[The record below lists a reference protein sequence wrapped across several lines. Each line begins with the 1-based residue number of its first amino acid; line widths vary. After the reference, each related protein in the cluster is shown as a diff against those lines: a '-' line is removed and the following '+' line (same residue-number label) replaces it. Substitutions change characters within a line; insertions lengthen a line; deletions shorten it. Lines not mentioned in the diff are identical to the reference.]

1 MTGSPRRPLGQRY
14 LRFLGLA
21 VALVIALCAV
31 GYFPT
36 RRLSGEAGVGAMA
49 AGCGISLVAAA
60 LAGWLL
66 TAVTAETPEARMQR
80 GFLAMVVRLAV
91 VTVLGVAAA
100 LSGEFARAP
109 LLFWMAAAYLV
120 LLPLEVRLAVT

>member
-1 MTGSPRRPLGQRY
+1 VTGSRRY
-14 LRFLGLA
+14 ARFLGLT
-21 VALVIALCAV
+21 VGLVVALCAV
-31 GYFPT
+31 GYLPT
-36 RRLSGEAGVGAMA
+36 RRLAGPDAVGAMV

-66 TAVTAETPEARMQR
+66 TAIGAETPEARMQR

-91 VTVLGVAAA
+91 VIVLGLAAA

-109 LLFWMAAAYLV
+109 LLFWMATAYVV
-120 LLPLEVRLAVT
+120 LLPLEVKLAIAPE